1 MKHTESSIRVY
12 FSKDYS
18 LFRMLVGN
26 RQLNDTKIK
35 KIISDINNGTD
46 VLRYCP
52 IMVAEKNGKLEII
65 DGQHRFWVSK
75 KIKSPVW
82 YIIAEDM
89 SLYDIAKMNSNTEK
103 WKSKDFVNCYVQLG
117 NENYLR
123 LQELMDK
130 YPVSISTMIVML
142 QRGTISDGSGGST
155 KKGFE
160 RGDFEVNHLKFTID
174 LLETCNRIES
184 PNRFSRHFI
193 MAIDK
198 IIRSGKVSIEEV
210 ISKINAAP
218 EALEPQGSYKAY
230 LTAMENIYNK
240 NKQKRTVIF

>member
-1 MKHTESSIRVY
+1 MQHTESSIRVY
-12 FSKDYS
+12 FSKEYS
-18 LFRMLVGN
+18 QFKMLVGN
-26 RQLNDTKIK
+26 RELNATKIK
-35 KIISDINNGTD
+35 KIINDIENGTD

-52 IMVAEKNGKLEII
+52 IMVSEKNGRLEII
-65 DGQHRFWVSK
+65 DGQHRFYVSR

-82 YIIAEDM
+82 YIIAQDM

-117 NENYLR
+117 NKNYNK

-130 YPVSISTMIVML
+130 YPAPISSMILML
-142 QRGTISDGSGGST
+142 QRGTVIDGSGGNI

-160 RGDFEVNHLKFTID
+160 RGEFEVNYLDFTVN
-174 LLETCNRIES
+174 LLEHCNRIES

-198 IIRSGKVSIEEV
+198 IIQAGKVNIDEV
-210 ISKINAAP
+210 ISKINTAP

-230 LTAMENIYNK
+230 LTNMENIYNHK
-240 NKQKRTVIF
+240 KQKRVVIF

>member
-1 MKHTESSIRVY
+1 MQHTESSIRVY
-12 FSKDYS
+12 FSKEYS
-18 LFRMLVGN
+18 QFKMLVGN
-26 RQLNDTKIK
+26 RELNATKIK
-35 KIISDINNGTD
+35 KIINDIENGTD

-52 IMVAEKNGKLEII
+52 IMVSEKNGKLEII

-82 YIIAEDM
+82 YIIAQDM

-103 WKSKDFVNCYVQLG
+103 WKAKDFVNCYVQLG
-117 NENYLR
+117 NKNYSK

-130 YPVSISTMIVML
+130 YSVPISTMIVML
-142 QRGTISDGSGGST
+142 QRGAITDGSGGGI

-160 RGDFEVNHLKFTID
+160 RGEFEVKHEKFTVD
-174 LLETCNRIES
+174 MLETCNRIDS

-198 IIRSGKVSIEEV
+198 IIQAGKVSIDEV

-218 EALEPQGSYKAY
+218 EALEPQGSYKGY
-230 LTAMENIYNK
+230 LTNMENIYNHK
-240 NKQKRTVIF
+240 KQKRVVIF

>member
-1 MKHTESSIRVY
+1 MQHTESSIRVY

-18 LFRMLVGN
+18 QFKMLVGN
-26 RQLNDTKIK
+26 RELNATKIK
-35 KIISDINNGTD
+35 KIINDIENGTD

-52 IMVAEKNGKLEII
+52 IMVTEKNGRLEII
-65 DGQHRFWVSK
+65 DGQHRFYVSK

-82 YIIAEDM
+82 YIIAQDM

-117 NENYLR
+117 NDNYSK

-142 QRGTISDGSGGST
+142 QKGSINDGSGGST

-160 RGDFEVNHLKFTID
+160 RGDFVVNHLQFTVD
-174 LLETCNRIES
+174 LLETCDRIKS
-184 PNRFSRHFI
+184 NNRFGRHFI

-198 IIRSGKVSIEEV
+198 IIRAEKVSIEEV
-210 ISKINAAP
+210 ISKINSDP
-218 EALEPQGSYKAY
+218 EALEPQGSYKGY
-230 LTAMENIYNK
+230 LTAIENIYNHK
-240 NKQKRTVIF
+240 KQKRVVIF